1 MLQKPKLQTNIWVQ
15 LNDGIQRILI
25 DQVPVLKLRKSQFPH
40 SKEGSLKLLTIF
52 SPSQL
57 VPWNMSP
64 TFKTLFPMHKR
75 VEEAMIILTCK
86 YSQCKSNAYYLFL
99 FGFWGFW
106 HLVFFGGEGGGSRGG
121 WLMKPELIISVT
133 DKLQTIL
140 SGSFAVR
147 PLKFF

>member
-1 MLQKPKLQTNIWVQ
+1 MLQKPKLQANIWVQ
-15 LNDGIQRILI
+15 LNDGTQRIPI
-25 DQVPVLKLRKSQFPH
+25 DQVSVLKLRKSQFPH
-40 SKEGSLKLLTIF
+40 SKEGSLKHLTIF

-75 VEEAMIILTCK
+75 VEDAMIILTCK
-86 YSQCKSNAYYLFL
+86 YSHCKSNAYYLFL
-99 FGFWGFW
+99 FGFWGF
-106 HLVFFGGEGGGSRGG
+106 FFGGAGGGSGGG

-133 DKLQTIL
+133 DKLHTRL

-147 PLKFF
+147 PLKFS